1 MNRLGTIAA
10 TREYVRASRDAGAQ
24 IALVPTMGA
33 LHEGHL
39 QLIDHA
45 RRHADRV
52 IMSVFVNPLQFG
64 PGEDFARY
72 PRDTE
77 GDVRLAAGRGVDA
90 VFAPPVEEMYPAGD
104 SGVTISAPGLRD
116 RLCGAFRPGHF
127 DGVLTVVAKLFN
139 IVAPDVAVFGQKDY
153 QQAVLIRRMVQD
165 LDFPLRIEVAPIV
178 RETDGLAMSSR
189 NAYLAPEDRA
199 HATALYR
206 GLSAARDAWRN
217 GERDAGTLRD
227 IAREV
232 IDAEGG
238 IEVQYLEI
246 VDPTTLE
253 GVVRAGS
260 GSVVAVA
267 AFAGGTRLI
276 DNVIL
281 D

>member
-10 TREYVRASRDAGAQ
+10 TREYVGAARDAGAQ

-52 IMSVFVNPLQFG
+52 IMSVFVNPLQFA

-90 VFAPPVEEMYPAGD
+90 VFAPSVEEMYPAGD

-178 RETDGLAMSSR
+178 READGLAMSSR
-189 NAYLAPEDRA
+189 NAYLAPEDRT

-206 GLSAARDAWRN
+206 GLSAARDAWRD
-217 GERDAGTLRD
+217 GERDAAALQNIVR
-227 IAREV
+227 AV
-232 IDAEGG
+232 IDADGG
-238 IEVQYLEI
+238 IKVQYLEI
-246 VDPTTLE
+246 VNPATLE
-253 GVVRAGS
+253 GVARAEPGN
-260 GSVVAVA
+260 VVAVA

>member
-10 TREYVRASRDAGAQ
+10 TRAYVRAARDAGAR

-178 RETDGLAMSSR
+178 READGLAMSSR
-189 NAYLAPEDRA
+189 NAYLAPEDRT

-206 GLSAARDAWRN
+206 GLSAARDACRD
-217 GERDAGTLRD
+217 GERDAAALQN
-227 IAREV
+227 IARAV
-232 IDAEGG
+232 IDADGG
-238 IEVQYLEI
+238 IRVQYLEV

-253 GVVRAGS
+253 AVVRAGP
-260 GSVVAVA
+260 GNVVAVA